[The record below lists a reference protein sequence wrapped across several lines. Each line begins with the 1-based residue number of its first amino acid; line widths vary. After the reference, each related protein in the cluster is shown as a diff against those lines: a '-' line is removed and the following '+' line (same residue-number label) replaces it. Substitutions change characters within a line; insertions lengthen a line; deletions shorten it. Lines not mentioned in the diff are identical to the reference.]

1 MDSQMEKIYCCDNS
15 WNNGWL
21 PFMAGA
27 NNGGMFGGN
36 NGMNNPL
43 WFLFFLFF
51 AQRNGWNLNE
61 MGTNPQIQ
69 ALQNQMQDNQNAN
82 LIIDGIKGNASSLAT
97 LAQKLNC
104 DFNTLN
110 SCCCDVR
117 QQLATIGGQIG
128 YSKEAVINAVQ
139 MGDCNIIQ
147 AIQNCCCQTQKAI
160 LEQGYQNQL
169 AIVNQTGEL
178 RNGQRDLGV
187 AISQGFSQVGFQNQ
201 QDKCEIIQA
210 ITASQQKTAD
220 LLNNKWYNDQA
231 REIQDLKNKL
241 SQVEQTDILT
251 QRFYKMQNGCACG
264 NGCGNGIG
272 Y

>member
-1 MDSQMEKIYCCDNS
+1 MDSTMEKVYCCDNGWGS
-15 WNNGWL
+15 SWL

-27 NNGGMFGGN
+27 NSGNGFWGGG

-43 WFLFFLFF
+43 WFLFLLFF
-51 AQRNGWNLNE
+51 AQRNGWGLDMN
-61 MGTNPQIQ
+61 GTNPQIQ
-69 ALQNQMQDNQNAN
+69 ALQNQIQDNQNAN
-82 LIIDGIKGNASSLAT
+82 LVIDGIKGNAASLAT
-97 LAQKLNC
+97 LSQKLNC

-110 SCCCDVR
+110 ACCCDVK
-117 QQLATIGGQIG
+117 QALASIGGQIG
-128 YSKEAVINAVQ
+128 LSTERTINALQ
-139 MGDCNIIQ
+139 MGDSNIIQ

-160 LEQGYQNQL
+160 IEQGYQNQL
-169 AIVNQTGEL
+169 AICGQTREL
-178 RNGQRDLGV
+178 RDGQRDLGV

-220 LLNNKWYNDQA
+220 LLNTKWYNDQA
-231 REIQDLKNKL
+231 REIQDLK
-241 SQVEQTDILT
+241 SQISQFQQTDAIIARL
-251 QRFYKMQNGCACG
+251 RGNGFGCG